1 MIWTPAGS
9 TGGPRVPA
17 IRVAITVD
25 HEVRWTTRQW
35 QLFGDVFLFDS
46 DGADLAAALDGD
58 PLHGGTIVDAV
69 YVPRPDLARFA
80 WAARAAA
87 AITGGAAA
95 ALIRLLLS
103 AWSAR
108 WRRRN
113 ASPIAGM
120 HR

>member
-1 MIWTPAGS
+1 
-9 TGGPRVPA
+9 
-17 IRVAITVD
+17 VAITVD
-25 HEVRWTTRQW
+25 HAVRWTTRQR

-46 DGADLAAALDGD
+46 DGADLAEALNGA
-58 PLHGGTIVDAV
+58 PLHGGTIVDLV
-69 YVPRPDLARFA
+69 YVPTPDLACFE
-80 WAARAAA
+80 WAARAAV

-108 WRRRN
+108 SRRRN

-120 HR
+120 HRGGAPERTPA